1 MNTSRP
7 VHGSRRQRGLSL
19 IEVLIAMLILAIGL
33 LGIAAMQAITLRN
46 SQSAFDRTQAVVL
59 SYAML
64 DRMRANASAARA
76 GSYNLSETCTAPT
89 TTTTLIQNDQRQWI
103 QELRS
108 TMGDATTTC
117 GTISCAASVCTITV
131 KWNDSR
137 ATSGLAAQTI
147 TTTSRI

>member
-1 MNTSRP
+1 MNLRNPTVGP
-7 VHGSRRQRGLSL
+7 RRQRGLSL

-64 DRMRANASAARA
+64 DRMRANAAAARA
-76 GSYNLSETCTAPT
+76 GSYNLAETCTAPT
-89 TTTTLIQNDQRQWI
+89 GTTTLIVNDHRQWI
-103 QELRS
+103 QELRG

-117 GTISCAASVCTITV
+117 GTITCVASVCSITV

-137 ATSGLAAQTI
+137 ATAGLAAQTI

>member
-1 MNTSRP
+1 MNLRNST
-7 VHGSRRQRGLSL
+7 VGSRRQRGLSL

-64 DRMRANASAARA
+64 DRMRANSAAARA
-76 GSYNLSETCTAPT
+76 GSYNLAETCTAPT
-89 TTTTLIQNDQRQWI
+89 GTATLIQNDHRQWI
-103 QELRS
+103 QELRG

-117 GTISCAASVCTITV
+117 GTISCVASVCSITV

-137 ATSGLAAQTI
+137 ATAGLAAQTI

>member
-1 MNTSRP
+1 MKLRNPT
-7 VHGSRRQRGLSL
+7 VGSRRQRGLSL

-46 SQSAFDRTQAVVL
+46 SQSAFDRTQVVVL

-64 DRMRANASAARA
+64 DRMRANAAAARA
-76 GSYNLSETCTAPT
+76 GNYNLAETCAVPT
-89 TTTTLIQNDQRQWI
+89 TSTTLIQNDQRLWI
-103 QELRS
+103 QELRN
-108 TMGDATTTC
+108 TLGDATTTC
-117 GTISCAASVCTITV
+117 GTISCLNSVCSITV

-137 ATSGLAAQTI
+137 ATAGLSNQTL

>member
-1 MNTSRP
+1 MNPSHP
-7 VHGSRRQRGLSL
+7 NFGFRRQRGLSL

-64 DRMRANASAARA
+64 DRMRANAPAARA
-76 GSYNLSETCTAPT
+76 GNYNLAETCAVPT
-89 TTTTLIQNDQRQWI
+89 GTTTLIQNDHRLWI
-103 QELRS
+103 QELRG

-117 GTISCAASVCTITV
+117 GTISCVASVCSITV

-137 ATSGLAAQTI
+137 ATAGLTAQTL